1 VFRGDRDTPAGSQ
14 AVYVRAGLEF
24 ESRSADWKGSPFL
37 ATSGSHGA
45 ASGPRS
51 CGSFCPPD
59 RHRAELAV
67 RGHVRVRTE
76 VVQVEHGDL
85 AATQAGVSLPVV
97 ADVGTDLQE
106 RDLRRQE
113 GVVASTST
121 PVVPT
126 PIMYI
131 M

>member
-1 VFRGDRDTPAGSQ
+1 LLFGWD
-14 AVYVRAGLEF
+14 
-24 ESRSADWKGSPFL
+24 
-37 ATSGSHGA
+37 
-45 ASGPRS
+45 
-51 CGSFCPPD
+51 
-59 RHRAELAV
+59 AV
-67 RGHVRVRTE
+67 R
-76 VVQVEHGDL
+76 
-85 AATQAGVSLPVV
+85 SLPVV